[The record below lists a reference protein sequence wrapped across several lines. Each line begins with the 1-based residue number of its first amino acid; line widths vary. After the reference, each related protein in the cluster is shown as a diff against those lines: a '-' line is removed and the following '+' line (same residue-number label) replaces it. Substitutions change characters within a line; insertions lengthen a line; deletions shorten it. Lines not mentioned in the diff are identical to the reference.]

1 MSNLQPEVCA
11 VDVGFG
17 FVKYRNG
24 KGNPQ
29 KVPLIVSPYRKSKEG
44 LATGE
49 SPQTAIVKT
58 EIILGEYRFVGPGII
73 STLPANPGQCIMN
86 DDFSKTSDY
95 LALLRGALT
104 LMDVTAVSVLQLA
117 LPLTTYF
124 THADDLKKAMVGPHS
139 LYKSSKEKYTCFVYR
154 VEVAARPIG
163 AYANFLRYRKIQ
175 GVAVGNNSLIIDVG
189 YFTLDWVVA
198 TGNQIS
204 DERSGSTKGRMSV
217 VVRTIMN
224 ALNEEH
230 KVSINAG
237 LAQQIEEAL
246 GTDNL
251 TIKFYG
257 EKVDFAKYIVNVQDD
272 VVDHINVV
280 VDAVGSAQDISDI
293 VLCGGGAKL
302 FTPHFKKRYPKNI
315 ITCRADSQFEVVNG
329 LYAMATSVA
338 AKTADLGKI
347 KVAA

>member
-1 MSNLQPEVCA
+1 M
-11 VDVGFG
+11 
-17 FVKYRNG
+17 
-24 KGNPQ
+24 
-29 KVPLIVSPYRKSKEG
+29 
-44 LATGE
+44 
-49 SPQTAIVKT
+49 
-58 EIILGEYRFVGPGII
+58 
-73 STLPANPGQCIMN
+73 
-86 DDFSKTSDY
+86 
-95 LALLRGALT
+95 
-104 LMDVTAVSVLQLA
+104 
-117 LPLTTYF
+117 
-124 THADDLKKAMVGPHS
+124 
-139 LYKSSKEKYTCFVYR
+139 
-154 VEVAARPIG
+154 
-163 AYANFLRYRKIQ
+163 
-175 GVAVGNNSLIIDVG
+175 GNNSLIIDVG

-246 GTDNL
+246 GTNNL
-251 TIKFYG
+251 TIKLYG
-257 EKVDFAKYIVNVQDD
+257 EKVDFAKYIVNVQDE

-280 VDAVGSAQDISDI
+280 VDAVGSAQDISEI

-302 FTPHFKKRYPKNI
+302 FTPLFKKRYPKNI

-329 LYAMATSVA
+329 LYAMGTSVA
-338 AKTADLGKI
+338 AKTAELGKI